1 MYAFVNPSCKIHI
14 SQHCLLP
21 LNFSFFLS
29 PFIGGASSVFSW
41 FLPLQLQYVYRFF
54 SQVTLNNSAT
64 MTEKL
69 EGLSKHF
76 NSATIR
82 GRSNVA
88 MATIGTL
95 VLGVLAYKVK
105 NWGGGKESKDKD

>member
-1 MYAFVNPSCKIHI
+1 
-14 SQHCLLP
+14 
-21 LNFSFFLS
+21 
-29 PFIGGASSVFSW
+29 
-41 FLPLQLQYVYRFF
+41 
-54 SQVTLNNSAT
+54 

-95 VLGVLAYKVK
+95 VLGVLVYKVK

>member
-1 MYAFVNPSCKIHI
+1 
-14 SQHCLLP
+14 
-21 LNFSFFLS
+21 
-29 PFIGGASSVFSW
+29 
-41 FLPLQLQYVYRFF
+41 
-54 SQVTLNNSAT
+54 